1 MNFSL
6 RNRIHLYTLRYS
18 PTKHALESEIQTLM
32 ETIKG
37 YTTWSP
43 TGSEALSEM
52 FIPFRS
58 TLNPEVTQKQSREE
72 FHPYVRGWSKPGQ
85 EKTKDSGD

>member
-1 MNFSL
+1 
-6 RNRIHLYTLRYS
+6 
-18 PTKHALESEIQTLM
+18 M

-52 FIPFRS
+52 FIPFSS
-58 TLNPEVTQKQSREE
+58 TLNPEVTQKQSRGE
-72 FHPYVRGWSKPGQ
+72 FHPYVRRWSKPGQ